1 MKRNTPLIT
10 LLTGAVLGVVLL
22 ISSMLATPSNKS
34 VSYSAAATA
43 EPVSPAPSSAAPSPA
58 EASSSAPAV
67 TGSSPAYSGTSSPAP
82 AESSAAP
89 AGSPAAPAESSA
101 AGSAPAAAPSPSA
114 TRTTPTRAD
123 YAGRVGGG
131 GGSVAVSVHGNKAI
145 AYVCNGSTVEGWMR
159 GKVENGKLVLTGK
172 NNARLSASYHAG
184 KVSGDVK
191 AHGTDYSFSVSTVS
205 KSSGLYE
212 ATARVEG
219 KTIKAG
225 WIVLGDGTQVGSLE
239 TDANSDQP
247 VAVTAPTLDVATMTA
262 RIGNVVLHAI
272 PVSGVTGTG
281 F

>member
-10 LLTGAVLGVVLL
+10 LLAGAALGVILL
-22 ISSMLATPSNKS
+22 VASMLSTPSNTP
-34 VSYSAAATA
+34 VSYSAAAA
-43 EPVSPAPSSAAPSPA
+43 SSAAPSSAA
-58 EASSSAPAV
+58 ASSPAPAV
-67 TGSSPAYSGTSSPAP
+67 TESSPASSATSAAP

-89 AGSPAAPAESSA
+89 AESSEAPGQSPAESSA
-101 AGSAPAAAPSPSA
+101 AVSAPAVAASPEP

-131 GGSVAVSVHGNKAI
+131 GGSVAVSVHGDKAV

-172 NNARLSASYHAG
+172 NKAHLTASYHAG
-184 KVSGDVK
+184 KVTGDVE
-191 AHGTDYSFSVSTVS
+191 AHGTDYSFSVSTVN
-205 KSSGLYE
+205 KPSGLYQ
-212 ATARVEG
+212 ATAKVQG

-225 WIVLGDGTQVGSLE
+225 WIVLGDGTQIGSLE
-239 TDANSDQP
+239 IDADTATT
-247 VAVTAPTLDVATMTA
+247 AVTAPKLDVATMTA
-262 RIGNVVLHAI
+262 QVGGLVLHAV